1 MMRSKVLFFFLLGI
15 LNHATGQRITDDIFT
30 LPDTARPFTIEN
42 FYFLVI
48 GNHPIAKQTRLLSD
62 VARQEIRL
70 ARGNFDPK
78 IEVQYLKKEFGE
90 TEYYQVFNGGVSVP
104 TILPFDPK
112 IGVERNEG
120 QYLNPERFI
129 ANDFNF
135 RQFYAGISMP
145 LGRGLITDER
155 RIALRQAE
163 LFQDLTEA
171 EQVKQIN
178 YLLLSAAKDY
188 WSWYN
193 AYYNFRLLAKGV
205 EVANEIFLRTK
216 INAELGEAA
225 AIDTVQA
232 KITLQQRLIEQQEAI
247 LDFQNTGIILSTYL
261 WDSLSN
267 PLALTPSMV
276 PVLQRDL
283 LVLTALELN
292 ALTEQARANHPE
304 LRKLSIKLLQLE
316 NERRL
321 AAEFLKPRLDVNYSF
336 LNQPFDPDWNTNFS
350 LGNNYKFGLDFSFPV
365 LLRKERS
372 KLALTRLKI
381 SGTQYERNMAERQ
394 IVNDV
399 NATHNMLV
407 NTAAIM
413 NNQTDMVN
421 NYERLL
427 QAEILNFENGE
438 SDLFRINIQQER
450 LIQAQ
455 TKLVK
460 LMADYEKQ
468 KAMLYWAAGVRNL
481 GAVN

>member
-1 MMRSKVLFFFLLGI
+1 MIRSKALFIFLLGI
-15 LNHATGQRITDDIFT
+15 LHHVTGQRITDDIFT

-48 GNHPIAKQTRLLSD
+48 SNHPIAKQTRLLSD

-78 IEVQYLKKEFGE
+78 IEVQYLKKEFGD

-112 IGVERNEG
+112 IGIERNEG
-120 QYLNPERFI
+120 QYLNPERYI

-155 RIALRQAE
+155 RIALKQAE

-247 LDFQNTGIILSTYL
+247 LDFQNTSIILSTYL
-261 WDSLSN
+261 WDSLNN
-267 PLALTPSMV
+267 PLALTSSMV

-283 LVLTALELN
+283 LVLTPLELN

-336 LNQPFDPDWNTNFS
+336 LNQPFDPEWNTNFS

-381 SGTQYERNMAERQ
+381 SGTQYERNLAERQ

-399 NATHNMLV
+399 NATHNILI

-438 SDLFRINIQQER
+438 SDLFKINIQQEK